1 MTSRNSKST
10 LVDVAREVGVAPM
23 TVSRALHKP
32 EKVAPDTRNKI
43 LEACKRLNYRPNASA
58 RSLRTKTS
66 HQVGVIIPDWQ
77 NPFWIDVVGGIEAIL
92 TRAGFQ
98 LLIANSNEE
107 GERQALEIDA
117 ILSRSVDGLLIA
129 PTVDSA
135 QIIHEL
141 VEAGSKIVVID
152 RLPPGLDGV
161 HYVTVDNEAGA
172 YKATKHLLDEGHRQ
186 IGLLAG
192 NINLD
197 TGQQRLDGYLRALQ
211 EQGLRVNDQWI
222 RTAETNAALVGKQI
236 GYKGTLEF
244 LDMANRPTAL
254 LCTSNT
260 IVIGA
265 LLALQ
270 ERYIRIPQEMAIVS
284 FGNLEWTSLLTPPL
298 TVVTQPTFAMGS
310 QAAQMLIDYLGSES
324 ENESVRL
331 KTLLQPELII
341 RGSSTQ

>member
-1 MTSRNSKST
+1 
-10 LVDVAREVGVAPM
+10 M

-32 EKVAPDTRNKI
+32 EKVAPDTRTRI

-58 RSLRTKTS
+58 RSLRTRIS

-77 NPFWIDVVGGIEAIL
+77 NPFWIDVVSGIEAVL
-92 TRAGFQ
+92 TQAGFQ

-129 PTVDSA
+129 PTVNNA
-135 QIIHEL
+135 KIIYEL
-141 VEAGSKIVVID
+141 LAAGSKIVVID

-161 HYVTVDNEAGA
+161 NCVTIDNEVGA
-172 YKATKHLLDEGHRQ
+172 YKATKHLIDEGHRR

-197 TGQQRLDGYLRALQ
+197 TGQQRLDGYRQALQ
-211 EQGLRVNDQWI
+211 EQGLTLNDQWI

-236 GYKGTLEF
+236 GYHGTLEF
-244 LDMANRPTAL
+244 LDMAETPTAL

-270 ERYIRIPQEMAIVS
+270 ERQIHIPREMAVVS
-284 FGNLEWTSLLTPPL
+284 FGNMEWTPLLTPPL
-298 TVVTQPTFAMGS
+298 TVVTQPTFAMGCR
-310 QAAQMLIDYLGSES
+310 AAQMLLDHLLSEPT
-324 ENESVRL
+324 NEPVRS
-331 KTLLQPELII
+331 KILLQPELII
-341 RGSSTQ
+341 RGSSVH

>member
-1 MTSRNSKST
+1 
-10 LVDVAREVGVAPM
+10 M

-32 EKVAPDTRNKI
+32 DKVAPDTRNRI

-58 RSLRTKTS
+58 RSLRTRIS

-77 NPFWIDVVGGIEAIL
+77 NPFWIDVVSGIEAIL
-92 TRAGFQ
+92 TQAGFQ

-107 GERQALEIDA
+107 AGRQALEIDTL
-117 ILSRSVDGLLIA
+117 LSRSVDGLLIA
-129 PTVDSA
+129 PAVNSA

-141 VEAGSKIVVID
+141 LTAGSKVVVID
-152 RLPPGLDGV
+152 RLPPGLNGINC
-161 HYVTVDNEAGA
+161 VTIDNEVGA
-172 YKATKHLLDEGHRQ
+172 YKATRHLIDAGHRR

-197 TGQQRLDGYLRALQ
+197 TGQQRLDGYRQALQ
-211 EQGLRVNDQWI
+211 EQGLTIKDQWI

-236 GYKGTLEF
+236 GYQGTLEF
-244 LDMANRPTAL
+244 LDMADSPTAL

-270 ERYIRIPQEMAIVS
+270 ERQIQIPQEMAIVS
-284 FGNLEWTSLLTPPL
+284 FGNMEWTPLLTPPL
-298 TVVTQPTFAMGS
+298 TVVTQPTFAMGCR
-310 QAAQMLIDYLGSES
+310 AAQMLLDNLLPEPTA
-324 ENESVRL
+324 EPVRS
-331 KTLLQPELII
+331 KILLQPELII
-341 RGSSTQ
+341 RGSSVQKANLPEVSEPPLG